1 MNNILFEENKN
12 SNNKMFEKNV
22 IINDSDDLSI
32 SSKEFNE
39 IYCKSGNNFQ
49 SFFESSYSNSTVLKK
64 KKKREEDKKLKLKKN
79 AESAKKSREKKN
91 LIFEN
96 LIKENLL
103 LKNKINELKFKI
115 HFCLCE
121 NCKKIFEIDNKA
133 KFFVSEKVNS
143 NKIIK
148 KTNDNKRSIFFT
160 TTIFI
165 FICLFFIFNSFE
177 NNNYIQNKLR
187 NLSHSMN
194 TKFSIEIEEIIKNK
208 LSIKDIY
215 LSCSEYFSIINSNKY
230 FLNGKRKISFNN
242 NKYKMKVIDE
252 KFFYSNNFTQ
262 ENCIDYVIQVSNFNY
277 SYSFDEKKHLQLF
290 IVPSKKIKNIKDLKN
305 QNNLENNDIKNLEF
319 YVLDCLVT
327 GFRKN
332 YAKNIFNYN

>member
-1 MNNILFEENKN
+1 MNNILFEENNN
-12 SNNKMFEKNV
+12 SNNKIFEK
-22 IINDSDDLSI
+22 NDSDDLSI
-32 SSKEFNE
+32 SSNEFNE
-39 IYCKSGNNFQ
+39 IYCKSKNNFQ

-64 KKKREEDKKLKLKKN
+64 KKKREEDKKLRKKKN
-79 AESAKKSREKKN
+79 AENTKKSREKKN
-91 LIFEN
+91 LLFEN

-121 NCKKIFEIDNKA
+121 NCKKIFEIDKKA
-133 KFFVSEKVNS
+133 KLFVSEKVNS

-148 KTNDNKRSIFFT
+148 KANDNKKSIFFT

-177 NNNYIQNKLR
+177 NNNYIQNKIR

-208 LSIKDIY
+208 LLIKDIY
-215 LSCSEYFSIINSNKY
+215 LSCSEYFSIINSDKY
-230 FLNGKRKISFNN
+230 FLNEKRKISFS
-242 NKYKMKVIDE
+242 NKFNMKVIDE
-252 KFFYSNNFTQ
+252 NFFYSNNFTQ

-277 SYSFDEKKHLQLF
+277 SYSFDEKKHLQLV
-290 IVPSKKIKNIKDLKN
+290 IVPSKKIKNRKDLIN
-305 QNNLENNDIKNLEF
+305 PNNLENNDDIKNLEF

-332 YAKNIFNYN
+332 YAKYF